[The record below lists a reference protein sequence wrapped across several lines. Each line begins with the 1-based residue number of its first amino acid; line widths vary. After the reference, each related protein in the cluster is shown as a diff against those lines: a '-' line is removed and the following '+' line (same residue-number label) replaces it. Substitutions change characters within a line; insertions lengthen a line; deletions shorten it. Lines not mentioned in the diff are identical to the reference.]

1 MNLSPSKPNAPA
13 PCPKGSKTFQPDGKG
28 NLWVQWNVSGPAWS
42 KTLDQIKR
50 LPSKDRRF
58 LSDLKCWEAKDTA
71 DIRQLLLG
79 HGFQLVGGD
88 RTPGPIGMPS
98 APMKREIAPWI
109 PPWKDVEV
117 PEFRNQKGQ
126 PLRKYQRE
134 GLQMLKHRGGRGGL
148 FLDPGLGKT
157 ATALCWVRMNPETI
171 SRVVVIATAST
182 KHQWRRAARE
192 WGVPFTVLP
201 VSGKTPH
208 AIPATGIL
216 CLNWEILPPD
226 EPTTPKHVW
235 AVWNGHSEIVI
246 HGIQEPVKPGKNKIP
261 VKEWEA
267 LRSNPIALKMIYTLD
282 EQEQHPYMWSMHGI
296 RLVEQKPVPRKLL
309 PGWLQAAIDWDPQ
322 TIIADEFH
330 LHVGDPDSQRS
341 RALSKLVA
349 GRGFVPMSGSPMRTH
364 VRQLFPVLNLL
375 APKVFPNKWVFYTR
389 YCEGD
394 STYGKNWDG
403 AHHLE
408 ELHEKIRELGIRYTK
423 EEVLPDL
430 PDRIFN
436 PVLLDCE
443 ISQSYKD
450 AQAQFLKLQGN
461 NIFEMEKKMEAL
473 SASAFNEKKQAVL
486 EWISDFLESDRKLL
500 LLCWHVVVADFLEAA
515 LGKQCVRLREKDR
528 EETIRRFVED
538 PKCRV
543 FLGNIQAAG
552 TGVDG
557 LQAVCSD
564 VAFVELCGSPSDMDQ
579 GSSRLHRLGQQGCVT
594 VHFLLAPGT
603 VDMAHLATLGGR
615 DQNMSTVIDGQD
627 EDGEMDSL
635 VSMLK
640 KLDIAPQKGQS

>member
-1 MNLSPSKPNAPA
+1 MNLSTPKPLTPA
-13 PCPKGSKTFQPDGKG
+13 PCPKNAKTFQPNGKG
-28 NLWVQWNVSGPAWS
+28 FLWIQWNVSGPEWAR
-42 KTLDQIKR
+42 TLDQVKR
-50 LPSKDRRF
+50 LPTPSRKY
-58 LSDLKCWEAKDTA
+58 LPDLKLWEAKDTA

-79 HGFQLVGGD
+79 HGFQLVGGGQGS
-88 RTPGPIGMPS
+88 GPIGMPS
-98 APMKREIAPWI
+98 APTKREIAPWI
-109 PPWKDVEV
+109 PPWKGIEV
-117 PEFRNQKGQ
+117 PEFQNYKGQ
-126 PLRKYQRE
+126 ALRPYQRE
-134 GLQMLKHRGGRGGL
+134 GLQMLKYRDGRGGL

-157 ATALCWVRMNPETI
+157 ATALCWIRMNPETI

-208 AIPATGIL
+208 RIPSTGIL

-226 EPTTPKHVW
+226 EPTVPKNVW
-235 AVWNGHSEIVI
+235 AVWHGRTETTL
-246 HGIQEPVKPGKNKIP
+246 HGIQNPIKPGKNRIP
-261 VKEWEA
+261 VKEWEFARINPFTINA
-267 LRSNPIALKMIYTLD
+267 LYTL
-282 EQEQHPYMWSMHGI
+282 EQQGEAPYLWSIHGA
-296 RLVEQKPVPRKLL
+296 RLVEQVPVPRKLL
-309 PGWLQAAIDWDPQ
+309 PGWLQATIDWDPQ
-322 TIIADEFH
+322 TVIADEFH
-330 LHVGDPDSQRS
+330 LHVGDPDSQRC

-375 APKVFPNKWVFYTR
+375 DPKTFSNQWRFYTR

-394 STYGKNWDG
+394 SRYGKNWDG
-403 AHHLE
+403 AHNLE
-408 ELHEKIRELGIRYTK
+408 ELHEKIRPLGIRYTK
-423 EEVLPDL
+423 EEVLSDL

-443 ISQSYKD
+443 ISQSYMD
-450 AQAQFLKLQGN
+450 AQEQFLKLQGTDVN
-461 NIFEMEKKMEAL
+461 TMKKKLEAL

-515 LGKQCVRLREKDR
+515 LGKQCVRLGDKDR
-528 EETIRRFVED
+528 EGTIRRFVAD
-538 PKCRV
+538 PKCMV

-594 VHFLLAPGT
+594 AHFLLAPGT
-603 VDMAHLATLGGR
+603 VDMARLATLGGR
-615 DQNMSTVIDGQD
+615 DQNMSILIDGQD
-627 EDGEMDSL
+627 GDEEMDSL

-640 KLDIAPQKGQS
+640 KLDIAPDR